1 MLPLQT
7 FKKIN
12 IFFYFMKKLSLII
25 CGVILIIGN
34 GFSQDTATSYGQHY
48 TRNTITTAVPFV
60 GIGPDA
66 RSGGMGELGAGTEPD
81 AASMHW
87 NPSKYAFINK
97 DLGFSVSYSPWL
109 ANLVSDINLAYL
121 SGYKRIDGRSTVAA
135 TLKYFSLGEIAF
147 TDENGGSLGNYRPSE
162 FSIDAAYARKFS
174 DKISGSVAGRFIYSN
189 LTQGQVVSGQTTKPG
204 TTGAADVSF
213 FYTDDLS
220 IGWLESSKINFGID
234 ISNIGAKVS
243 YSNDDTYKDFI
254 PTNLRLG
261 PSWLMNIDEFNSFRF
276 SIDLN
281 KLLVPTPPIYATD
294 SSGSPIYGQDGKLTV
309 FSGKNNDVNVAQGMI
324 QSFYDAPGGF
334 SEEMKEI
341 IWIVGAEY
349 WYAKQ
354 FSVRGGY
361 FHESVMKGGR
371 QFFTLGVGLRY
382 NVFGLDFSYL
392 IPTEQQNPLANT
404 LRFTLTFDFEGF
416 KNQN

>member
-1 MLPLQT
+1 
-7 FKKIN
+7 
-12 IFFYFMKKLSLII
+12 MKRLSLII
-25 CGVILIIGN
+25 ICGIILSATTAYSQFDTTFN
-34 GFSQDTATSYGQHY
+34 GQQL

-87 NPSKYAFINK
+87 NPSKYAFIEK
-97 DLGFSVSYSPWL
+97 DMGFSVSYSPWL

-121 SGYKRIDGRSTVAA
+121 AGYKRLDDRSTIAA
-135 TLKYFSLGEIAF
+135 SLKFFSLGEITF
-147 TDENGGSLGNYRPSE
+147 TGEEGEFLMNARPNE
-162 FSIDAAYARKFS
+162 FSVDAAYARKFS
-174 DKISGSVAGRFIYSN
+174 DKVSGSVAGRFIYSN
-189 LTQGQVVSGQTTKPG
+189 LTQGQMVGNTSTKPG
-204 TTGAADVSF
+204 TSIAADVSF

-220 IGWLESSKINFGID
+220 ISWLESSKINFGVAMT
-234 ISNIGAKVS
+234 NIGAKVS

-261 PSWLMNIDEFNSFRF
+261 PSWLMNIDDYNSFRF
-276 SIDLN
+276 SLDLN
-281 KLLVPTPPIYATD
+281 KLLVPTPPIRSTTEKDVDGNYIILDGLDDNVSVAK
-294 SSGSPIYGQDGKLTV
+294 GIY
-309 FSGKNNDVNVAQGMI
+309 
-324 QSFYDAPGGF
+324 QSFYDSPGGF
-334 SEEMKEI
+334 SEEMKEV
-341 IWIVGAEY
+341 IWIIGAEY

-416 KNQN
+416 KNQE

>member
-1 MLPLQT
+1 
-7 FKKIN
+7 
-12 IFFYFMKKLSLII
+12 MKRLSLII
-25 CGVILIIGN
+25 SGVLLTIGFT
-34 GFSQDTATSYGQHY
+34 FSQNPMDTTFNGQQL

-66 RSGGMGELGAGTEPD
+66 RSGGMGELGAATEPD
-81 AASMHW
+81 ATSMHW

-97 DLGFSVSYSPWL
+97 DFGFSVSYSPWL
-109 ANLVSDINLAYL
+109 KKLVPDINLAYL
-121 SGYKRIDGRSTVAA
+121 SGYKRIDDRSTVAA
-135 TLKYFSLGEIAF
+135 SLKYFSLGEIAF
-147 TDENGGSLGNYRPSE
+147 TDEEGYNYLNARPNE
-162 FSIDAAYARKFS
+162 FSIDAAYSRKFS
-174 DKISGSVAGRFIYSN
+174 EKISGAVAGRFIYSN
-189 LTQGQVVSGQTTKPG
+189 LTQGQVVQGTTTKAG
-204 TTGAADVSF
+204 TSIAADVAF
-213 FYTDDLS
+213 FYTDDLT
-220 IGWLESSKINFGID
+220 IGWLESSKVNFGIA
-234 ISNIGAKVS
+234 ITNIGSKVS
-243 YSNDDTYKDFI
+243 YSNDDSYKDFI
-254 PTNLRLG
+254 PTNLRIG
-261 PSWLMNIDEFNSFRF
+261 PSWLMNIDEFNSIRF

-281 KLLVPTPPIYATD
+281 KLLVPTPPIRSD
-294 SSGSPIYGQDGKLTV
+294 SADVEGNYIIIDGME
-309 FSGKNNDVNVAQGMI
+309 DNVSVVKGMY

-341 IWIVGAEY
+341 IWVVGAEY

-361 FHESVMKGGR
+361 FHESMMKGGR

-416 KNQN
+416 KSQN

>member
-1 MLPLQT
+1 M
-7 FKKIN
+7 KRRSII
-12 IFFYFMKKLSLII
+12 IFCGMILSALSA
-25 CGVILIIGN
+25 
-34 GFSQDTATSYGQHY
+34 FSQFDTTFNGQQL

-66 RSGGMGELGAGTEPD
+66 RSGGMGELGAATEPD

-87 NPSKYAFINK
+87 NPAKYAFINK
-97 DLGFSVSYSPWL
+97 DLGVSISYSPWL

-121 SGYKRIDGRSTVAA
+121 CGYKRIDDRSTIAA
-135 TLKYFSLGEIAF
+135 SLKFFSLGSITF
-147 TDENGGSLGNYRPSE
+147 TDESGGFIMDARPNE
-162 FSIDAAYARKFS
+162 FSVDAAYARKFS

-189 LTQGQVVSGQTTKPG
+189 LTQGQYVGSSSTKPG
-204 TTGAADVSF
+204 TSIAADVAF
-213 FYTDDLS
+213 YYTDDLTIS
-220 IGWLESSKINFGID
+220 WLESSKISVGAI
-234 ISNIGAKVS
+234 ITNIGSKVS

-261 PSWLMNIDEFNSFRF
+261 PSWLMNIDEYNSIRF
-276 SIDLN
+276 SLDLN
-281 KLLVPTPPIYATD
+281 KMLVPTPPIKSDSVDAT
-294 SSGSPIYGQDGKLTV
+294 GNYEIFDGY
-309 FSGKNNDVNVAQGMI
+309 DDNVSVVKGMY

-341 IWIVGAEY
+341 IWILGAEY
-349 WYAKQ
+349 WYARQ

-404 LRFTLTFDFEGF
+404 LRFTLTFDFDGF
-416 KNQN
+416 RSQE